1 MANTD
6 KDILITP
13 NDGQTAEPTIKF
25 TGAGNTP
32 ITLRVLDDGTVS
44 FEGSSGQLFS
54 ISDGL
59 SGTIFSVND
68 ISGVPA
74 IEVLDNGTVKLA
86 PYGGTLQMGNM
97 GTWTTSGNTINLTN
111 GSGVTKFSFDI
122 SLGDFTAQ
130 GDIISISDA
139 TLKDDIRPIE
149 DALQIVQS
157 LNGVT
162 FHRKNDSSPRRSVGL
177 LAQDV
182 ESVLP
187 EAVRQDV
194 RGKAVAY
201 GNLVGLLVEAIKDQQ
216 AQIDEL
222 RSKVDGI

>member
-1 MANTD
+1 MTAD

-13 NDGQTAEPTIKF
+13 NDGQPGLPTIRF
-25 TGAGNTP
+25 SGANNTP
-32 ITLRVLDDGTVS
+32 IFLRVLDDGTVS
-44 FEGSSGQLFS
+44 FEGTAGQLFS
-54 ISDGL
+54 IADGMT
-59 SGTIFSVND
+59 GTIFSVND
-68 ISGVPA
+68 ISGIPA

-86 PYGGTLQMGNM
+86 PYGGTLVMGSM
-97 GTWTTSGNTINLTN
+97 GTWVTSGNVINLTN

-122 SLGDFTAQ
+122 VSGDFTAQ

-162 FHRKNDSSPRRSVGL
+162 FHRKDDLTPRRSVGL

-187 EAVRQDV
+187 EAVRQDT